1 MNEPIMPTKP
11 TMDSHQMCQIRAK
24 HMTRPKAPMNTPMA
38 VLRGMWMSSYLAGR
52 L

>member
-11 TMDSHQMCQIRAK
+11 TIDSQMCQIRAK
-24 HMTRPKAPMNTPMA
+24 HDQAKGADEYA
-38 VLRGMWMSSYLAGR
+38 GGGDFFGMWISSYLAGR

>member
-11 TMDSHQMCQIRAK
+11 TMASHQMCQIKAK
-24 HMTRPKAPMNTPMA
+24 HMTRPKAPMYTPA
-38 VLRGMWMSSYLAGR
+38 PVFLGMWMSSYLAGR